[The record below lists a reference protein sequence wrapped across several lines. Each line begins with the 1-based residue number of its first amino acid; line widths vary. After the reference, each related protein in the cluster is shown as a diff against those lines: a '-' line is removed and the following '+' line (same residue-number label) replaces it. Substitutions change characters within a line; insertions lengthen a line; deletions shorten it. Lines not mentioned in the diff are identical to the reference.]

1 MEISEDNLRTLGQY
15 LQQTLSP
22 DVNVRRPG
30 MKLKKKSNTFSN
42 LFNDF
47 S

>member
-30 MKLKKKSNTFSN
+30 TLLLSSNIFHLDLSR
-42 LFNDF
+42 L
-47 S
+47 